1 MVCNRVPNASL
12 RSLLGHLTRL
22 AMKPANHVKRPRSA
36 HQRPLEAFLD
46 GQRGSRHP
54 HHCPTRFW
62 FSGTDST
69 PPHSL
74 EGNVQGCNGHRLRC
88 CSGDKSKG
96 TAAFRN
102 RQPLRKTKFF
112 EGYQLLILLLIW
124 LLILGFGGIP
134 QQVGSSVATSTRRV
148 VLSWIL
154 DKSNI
159 QLHFL
164 FPKYLIYVFYMILI

>member
-1 MVCNRVPNASL
+1 MLGHEAGQPCQTTSITSPVASVE
-12 RSLLGHLTRL
+12 LLGWNGIEGAPSSLS
-22 AMKPANHVKRPRSA
+22 N
-36 HQRPLEAFLD
+36 PLLLFGD
-46 GQRGSRHP
+46 WQHT
-54 HHCPTRFW
+54 PTFPGGKC
-62 FSGTDST
+62 SG
-69 PPHSL
+69 
-74 EGNVQGCNGHRLRC
+74 VYWHRCRC